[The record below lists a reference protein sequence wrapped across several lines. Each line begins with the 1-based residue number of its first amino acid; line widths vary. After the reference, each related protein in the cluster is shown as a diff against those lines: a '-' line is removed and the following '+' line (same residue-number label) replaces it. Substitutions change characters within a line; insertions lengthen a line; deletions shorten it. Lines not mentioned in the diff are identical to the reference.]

1 MLSRP
6 VGALERVMS
15 LAESDTDLGS
25 PKTVLVVEDE
35 ALIRM
40 NVADYLADRG
50 FHILEAANAD
60 EAIAVASDGRHA
72 IHAVFTDVRMPGSMD
87 GFSLAA
93 WFRENRRSL
102 PIIIA
107 SGDIGMAN
115 ISRKSLGEIFVSKPY
130 QLHAVADAIQR
141 AIDAVD

>member
-1 MLSRP
+1 
-6 VGALERVMS
+6 MS
-15 LAESDTDLGS
+15 SAASCGNRAGQ
-25 PKTVLVVEDE
+25 PITVLLVEDE

-40 NVADYLADRG
+40 NLADFLADRG

-60 EAIAVASDGRHA
+60 EAIAVATDGGYP
-72 IHAVFTDVRMPGSMD
+72 IDILVTDVRMPGSMD

-93 WFRENRRSL
+93 WFRENCGAL

-107 SGDIGMAN
+107 SGDIGKAN

-130 QLHAVADAIQR
+130 QLHAVADTIQR
-141 AIDAVD
+141 AIAAVG